1 MVRAPVLDEPRV
13 SDEDRRRLLDWS
25 GWVPGGQPEMSP
37 GDEVRFMCETAPRG
51 VEFEELVGMAEKH
64 ISCAGEDLVL
74 RRLDEDLID
83 DRDISFYP
91 LHRFM

>member
-1 MVRAPVLDEPRV
+1 
-13 SDEDRRRLLDWS
+13 
-25 GWVPGGQPEMSP
+25 MSP
-37 GDEVRFMCETAPRG
+37 GEEVRYMCETAPHG

-64 ISCAGEDLVL
+64 IACAGEDLVL
-74 RRLDEDLID
+74 RRLDEDLVD